1 MRQRRMAMPLRWK
14 TSGLLGSRRAHAAT
28 NRQSA
33 ANRALMGV
41 NRPFIGCEGARQR
54 FTHVADSLR
63 LLGKQPLAPT
73 LFRRFANLGRFV
85 APYAIRRL
93 ERRRQTNRSLRLP
106 CARTPRS
113 YRSCRRSGVGGN
125 CKFPICGNRK
135 LHTLVVGGCC
145 PAFHAVDDVTSEGAR
160 GRS

>member
-85 APYAIRRL
+85 APY
-93 ERRRQTNRSLRLP
+93 
-106 CARTPRS
+106 
-113 YRSCRRSGVGGN
+113 G
-125 CKFPICGNRK
+125 
-135 LHTLVVGGCC
+135 
-145 PAFHAVDDVTSEGAR
+145 D
-160 GRS
+160 